1 MSHKTEQNFKYH
13 HNSQP
18 TMKLSVNKNNK
29 SCKCGGLSG
38 YFCYVYLFDLNF

>member
-18 TMKLSVNKNNK
+18 TMKLSVNKNN